1 MWPPGVEDVAS
12 FFRAAGVEARLEE
25 LAVGEESFPG
35 PRVVAEAFDCD
46 RRLVV
51 VLVPGDRVADPGRLG
66 CVTAVRVVPPA
77 FPFARART
85 YADRTLFSERTV
97 WVEAGSPRHV
107 AGLSPAQLVR
117 LTRAQTGDFVAET

>member
-1 MWPPGVEDVAS
+1 MWPPVVEDVAR

-25 LAVGEESFPG
+25 LPAGEETSPG

-51 VLVPGDRVADPGRLG
+51 VLVPNDRTADPRRLG
-66 CVTAVRVVPPA
+66 CVAAVRVTPPA
-77 FPFARART
+77 FPYPRARI
-85 YADRTLFSERTV
+85 YADRTIFSERTV
-97 WVEAGSPRHV
+97 WIEAGSPRHV

-117 LTRAQTGDFVAET
+117 LTHAQTGDFVAET